1 MLRAGADPN
10 KPAPS
15 GDLPLFWA
23 IDGGAEMIQLFV
35 RYGADLDKAAPAP
48 FDEAASG
55 GGGNGGSSARPAGG
69 AAAAATAAAS
79 AAAVASTLEGVTPL
93 SYAIAKG
100 KYGATED
107 AGVYPEDVLRHY
119 GAKAAGAPPGGEAPP
134 PRSPRESFSP
144 GGARWG
150 FRRERG
156 SYQAPMPHP

>member
-23 IDGGAEMIQLFV
+23 IDGGAEMIQLFA
-35 RYGADLDKAAPAP
+35 RYGADLDRAAPSPRPLLGGGREEEGAAGAAPA
-48 FDEAASG
+48 AAK
-55 GGGNGGSSARPAGG
+55 
-69 AAAAATAAAS
+69 AS
-79 AAAVASTLEGVTPL
+79 AAAASSLKGVTPL

-119 GAKAAGAPPGGEAPP
+119 GAKVSGAPPGGEEAP

-144 GGARWG
+144 GADG